1 MSLRHAMIAT
11 VLLVLVLVGACG
23 TPGPKAT
30 AVPPSAAVVAVVP
43 SNTVARPTATLVPPT
58 GTPAPRTA
66 TSEPATGTPVPP
78 APTVLPP
85 TAPPTSTAIQTA
97 IDDVIARL
105 QGLPL
110 DQFFDAS
117 YRQLLL
123 RKPEGLTYAGVSQEF
138 GLRNDQLNDLSD
150 AYIRDTQKLEDAILE
165 LLHSYDRA
173 RLAPDQQV
181 SYDVYEWY
189 LNSQVR
195 GHEFIY
201 CEYPLHY
208 FLGSYDVELIRL
220 LTEIHP
226 LSNKQDLEDY
236 VSRLSQVDDQVGQLM
251 EGLKLREQA
260 GIIPPKLVIEWTLP
274 NLQAVADSKA
284 GSTPFY
290 TSFSQK
296 IGTLQGMSNGDK
308 RAFRTAVE
316 AEITGSVIPAF
327 QTLADYFET
336 LLPVATDDAGLWRLP
351 NGEACYAYL
360 LRRETSTDLTPEE
373 IHALGLSE
381 VARIQAEMRQAF
393 DDLGYPKDA
402 SLGEMMERAI
412 NEGGFY
418 DTRTQ
423 AGKDQAVAAYEALL
437 AEMSKRLTD
446 VVNLRPRGKIAVV
459 GDLIGGGYYV
469 PGSRDGSRP
478 GAFHA
483 YIGGPRL
490 AKYGMATTVYHEAVP
505 GHGFQ
510 GTIAQELNLP
520 LFRTDVFFNGYAEG
534 WALYSE
540 RLAWEMG
547 MFADDPYGNVGR
559 LQLELLRAVRL
570 VVDTGIHAR
579 RWTREE
585 AKAYMN
591 QALGDPSG
599 RLSSEVERYVVLPA
613 QATGYKIG
621 MLKILEL
628 RQRAMDQL
636 GDRFDLKEF
645 HGVVLGNGMVPLEI
659 LEQLVD
665 DFIRKGLE
673 S

>member
-1 MSLRHAMIAT
+1 MSLRHVLIAT
-11 VLLVLVLVGACG
+11 VLLVLILVGSCG
-23 TPGPKAT
+23 TPEPNAT
-30 AVPPSAAVVAVVP
+30 PVPPSAVAMAVVP
-43 SNTVARPTATLVPPT
+43 SNTVAHPTAAPAPPT

-66 TSEPATGTPVPP
+66 TSVPSTDKP
-78 APTVLPP
+78 
-85 TAPPTSTAIQTA
+85 APPTPTVPPPSAAPTSTVVQTA

-138 GLRNDQLNDLSD
+138 GLRNDQLNNLSD
-150 AYIRDTQKLEDAILE
+150 AYIRDTEKLEDAILE
-165 LLHSYDRA
+165 LLHTYDRA
-173 RLAPDQQV
+173 GLTLDQQV

-189 LNSQVR
+189 LDNQAR

-220 LTEIHP
+220 FTEIHP
-226 LSNKQDLEDY
+226 LSNRQDLEDY
-236 VSRLSQVDDQVGQLM
+236 VARLSQVDDQVGQLM
-251 EGLKLREQA
+251 EGLKLREKA
-260 GIIPPKLVIEWTLP
+260 GIIPPRFVIEWTLP

-296 IGTLQGMSNGDK
+296 IGTLQGMSNADK
-308 RAFRTAVE
+308 QVFRTAVE
-316 AEITGSVIPAF
+316 AEITRSVIPAF
-327 QTLADYFET
+327 RMLVDYFET
-336 LLPVATDDAGLWRLP
+336 LLPLATDDAGLWRLP

-360 LRRETSTDLTPEE
+360 LRRETSTDLTPDE

-423 AGKDQAVAAYEALL
+423 TGRDQAVAAYEALL
-437 AEMSKRLTD
+437 AEMSERLTD
-446 VVNLRPRGKIAVV
+446 VANLRPRGEIAVV
-459 GDLIGGGYYV
+459 GDLNGGGYYV

-510 GTIAQELNLP
+510 GTIAQELDLP

-547 MFADDPYGNVGR
+547 MFADDPYGNVGGVER
-559 LQLELLRAVRL
+559 ERRRAGPPVGG
-570 VVDTGIHAR
+570 TGIHAL

-591 QALGDPSG
+591 EALGDPSG

-665 DFIRKGLE
+665 DFIRKGLDL
-673 S
+673 